1 MKAVNRCTYLGL
13 DDDQYTCMT
22 FATESHHCFRLAK
35 HKGVPLD
42 HQYQYCLND
51 NHIRCPILLRGD
63 QLFPKVVE
71 SQKKSAQS
79 SKFPSRKTVSKSAV
93 KWVIAIIA
101 ILILAFTSYWVF
113 ANTDL
118 FSRPDPPVQAFGS
131 LPPGVTPTITR
142 TVVEFSPNLTLI
154 YDLTGVASDTTTSS
168 ETPGITST
176 TQKTPTPTNTASIT
190 PTAISVAC
198 SLPDGWVVYTVKFW
212 DTLYWISLSVRTPIE
227 EIMAVNCLTSTRL
240 VVGQQIFLPYNP
252 PRSSFTPTLS
262 ITPGPPDPTRTYTR
276 TSTATSTHTPTTTP
290 TRTPTPTYTPIPPTT
305 TPTPTN
311 TPTPTPTDTPT
322 PTPTDTPTPT
332 PTDTPTDVPTATP
345 TPTDVDTG
353 G

>member
-1 MKAVNRCTYLGL
+1 LKAVNRCTYLGL

-63 QLFPKVVE
+63 QLFPKVVK
-71 SQKKSAQS
+71 SQAKSAQPG
-79 SKFPSRKTVSKSAV
+79 KFPSKKTVSKSAI

-113 ANTDL
+113 AKTDL
-118 FSRPDPPVQAFGS
+118 FSRPDPPVQAFGE

-154 YDLTGVASDTTTSS
+154 YDLTGVASDTTTPS

-176 TQKTPTPTNTASIT
+176 TQKTPTPTNTASVT
-190 PTAISVAC
+190 PTTKSVAC
-198 SLPDGWVVYTVKFW
+198 SLPDGWIVYTVKFW
-212 DTLYWISLSVRTPIE
+212 DTLYGLSLSVRTSIDYLVE
-227 EIMAVNCLTSTRL
+227 VNCLTSTRL
-240 VVGQQIFLPYNP
+240 VVGQQIFLPYYP
-252 PRSSFTPTLS
+252 PKASFTTTS
-262 ITPGPPDPTRTYTR
+262 TSTPVPPDPTRTR
-276 TSTATSTHTPTTTP
+276 TSTATF
-290 TRTPTPTYTPIPPTT
+290 TRTFTATNTRTFTPNATFTYTNSPIPTATNTPIPPTA
-305 TPTPTN
+305 TPS
-311 TPTPTPTDTPT
+311 D
-322 PTPTDTPTPT
+322 
-332 PTDTPTDVPTATP
+332 TATP
-345 TPTDVDTG
+345 VTPTETPPTDPPPTESPTDGPG